1 MIVVDASV
9 VIEMLLRTPGSEGL
23 AERLLAP
30 SALLNAP
37 HLLDIEVTLVLR
49 RYVRQR
55 ELTPTRADEALQD
68 LADLPVERW
77 SHTLLLPRIWSY
89 RDNLS
94 AYDATYLALADALDC
109 GVLTRDSRFAGAPPC
124 SGRVELA

>member
-1 MIVVDASV
+1 MIVIDASV
-9 VIEMLLRTPGSEGL
+9 VVDVLLRVSGSERL
-23 AERLLAP
+23 MERLLAP
-30 SALLNAP
+30 GALLNAP
-37 HLLDIEVTLVLR
+37 HLLDIEVTQVLR

-55 ELTPTRADEALQD
+55 ELTPARADEALQD

-77 SHTLLLPRIWSY
+77 THTLLLPRIWLY

-109 GVLTRDSRFAGAPPC
+109 RVLTRDVRFAAAPPC
-124 SGRVELA
+124 AERVELA